1 MKMSLMRA
9 VSIVPAALAIAALGC
24 SSSATQPRAAV
35 TAAPPARDDGSASKG
50 GQGGDAHAAALE
62 QLKTAP
68 FVARLDRQDAVKVL
82 LPDGERWMRVKFWAM
97 QSLVGYRYGKDHHA
111 IVAGFVT
118 HVPDNTVTGACS
130 RSIEEVAK
138 PWLDAFDVAIKHDAP
153 QAVMWNRQVV
163 EVDLLTAKT
172 ATLVARDDFAVA
184 FASYP
189 AWKNACLTIGI
200 AIPGRGEI
208 ERAREVRDRFAK
220 EVFSKVEILSATE
233 PAERY

>member
-1 MKMSLMRA
+1 MRGPLLA
-9 VSIVPAALAIAALGC
+9 VAAVALLGC
-24 SSSATQPRAAV
+24 SSATTQPKGAV
-35 TAAPPARDDGSASKG
+35 MAAPPPKDDGSASKG
-50 GQGGDAHAAALE
+50 GQGGETHAAALE

-68 FVARLDRQDAVKVL
+68 FLARVDRQDAVKIS
-82 LPDGERWMRVKFWAM
+82 LPDGERWVRVKFWAM

-118 HVPDNTVTGACS
+118 RVPDNTVTGACG
-130 RSIEEVAK
+130 RSIEDLAR
-138 PWLDAFDVAIKHDAP
+138 PWLDAFDVAIKHDPP

-189 AWKNACLTIGI
+189 AWKNACLTVGI

-220 EVFSKVEILSATE
+220 EVFPKLEILTPTE
-233 PAERY
+233 PPERY